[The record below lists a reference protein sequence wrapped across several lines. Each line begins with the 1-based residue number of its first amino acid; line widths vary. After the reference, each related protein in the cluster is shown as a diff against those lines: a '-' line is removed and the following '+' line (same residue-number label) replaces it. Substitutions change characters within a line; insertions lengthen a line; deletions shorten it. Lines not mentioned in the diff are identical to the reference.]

1 MPRPAPLRTILVL
14 LACVLAFTL
23 VAAAPATA
31 GPTRKEQKVL
41 RKINKV
47 RANYGRGKLRVRS
60 TLQSGAHKWARY
72 LQRHN
77 VFYHGSLSSGVSENL
92 AWVSCQRGWPRKIV
106 RMWLN
111 SPGHRANLL
120 DGSARYFGAGVATGS
135 AFGFKCTHIAVARFK

>member
-1 MPRPAPLRTILVL
+1 MHRPTPLCTALLL

-23 VAAAPATA
+23 VAAAPALG
-31 GPTRKEQKVL
+31 GPTRKEQKLL
-41 RKINKV
+41 RKINDV
-47 RANYGRGKLRVRS
+47 RGHHGRGKLRLRS
-60 TLQSGAHKWARY
+60 RLQSGAHSWADY
-72 LQRHN
+72 LQRYN
-77 VFYHGSLSSGVSENL
+77 VFYHGRLSSGMSENI
-92 AWVSCQRGWPRKIV
+92 AWISCQRGWARKIV